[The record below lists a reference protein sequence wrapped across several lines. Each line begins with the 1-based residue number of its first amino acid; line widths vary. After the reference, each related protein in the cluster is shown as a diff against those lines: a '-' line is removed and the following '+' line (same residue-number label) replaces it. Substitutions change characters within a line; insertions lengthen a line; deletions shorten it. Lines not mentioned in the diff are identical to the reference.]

1 VNVQKLMLGLVKGW
15 AIAALLTVSLTSPT
29 WAEGL
34 TASAQPS
41 ALFEVHCS
49 GCHLNG
55 GNIIRRGKNLKLK
68 ALQKNKVDSVA
79 AIATLIANGKNNMS
93 AYRDKLSTAEINAL
107 ADYVLAQAEQGW
119 PKG

>member
-1 VNVQKLMLGLVKGW
+1 VNAQKIILGLVKGL
-15 AIAALLTVSLTSPT
+15 AIAAFLTVSLTSPT

-34 TASAQPS
+34 TASAQTS
-41 ALFEVHCS
+41 ALFEVHCA

-55 GNIIRRGKNLKLK
+55 GNIIRRGKTLKLK

-79 AIATLIANGKNNMS
+79 AIATLITNGKNNMS
-93 AYRDKLSTAEINAL
+93 AYRDKLSTSEINAL